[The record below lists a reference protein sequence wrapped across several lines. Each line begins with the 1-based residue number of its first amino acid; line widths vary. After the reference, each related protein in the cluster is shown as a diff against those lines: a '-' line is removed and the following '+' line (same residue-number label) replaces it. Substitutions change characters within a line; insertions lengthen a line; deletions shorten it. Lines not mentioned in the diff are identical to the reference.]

1 MRIKLTINGTELTG
15 TVDEGPAARDFAT
28 LLPLT
33 VELADFNGRERVAD
47 LARPLDLDG
56 EPAGTSASPGDIAHY
71 APWGNLALFYGDQP
85 HAAGLVRL
93 GRLDDPAASVLAELP
108 STATAVIERTKSR
121 ELSDSR
127 TLQHGQ

>member
-15 TVDEGPAARDFAT
+15 TLDEGPAARDFAT

-47 LARPLDLDG
+47 LARRLDIDG

-93 GRLDDPAASVLAELP
+93 GRLDDPAASVLAALP
-108 STATAVIERTKSR
+108 SPATVVV
-121 ELSDSR
+121 ELAD
-127 TLQHGQ
+127 